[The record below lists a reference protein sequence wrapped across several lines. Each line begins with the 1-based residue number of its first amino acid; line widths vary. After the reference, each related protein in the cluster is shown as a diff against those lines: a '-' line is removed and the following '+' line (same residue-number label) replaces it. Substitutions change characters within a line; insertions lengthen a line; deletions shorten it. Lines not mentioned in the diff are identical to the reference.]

1 MSDRLA
7 ARPADG
13 FAVAVALSANKE
25 NIMAEPEKTIEDR
38 VRDRAYALW
47 EKDGRPDGRS
57 EEYWQQARSE
67 VEAEEAEPGN
77 ESPDTG
83 TEKRQP
89 PPAGSKAA
97 R

>member
-13 FAVAVALSANKE
+13 FANKE
-25 NIMAEPEKTIEDR
+25 NIMAEPEKEDR

-57 EEYWQQARSE
+57 DEYWQQARSE

-77 ESPDTG
+77 ESPEG
-83 TEKRQP
+83 AKEKRQP
-89 PPAGSKAA
+89 PSAGSKTA

>member
-1 MSDRLA
+1 
-7 ARPADG
+7 
-13 FAVAVALSANKE
+13 
-25 NIMAEPEKTIEDR
+25 MAEPEKTIEDR

-47 EKDGRPDGRS
+47 EENGRPDGRS
-57 EEYWQQARSE
+57 DDWQQARSE

-77 ESPDTG
+77 ESPDDG

-89 PPAGSKAA
+89 PFTGSKAA

>member
-1 MSDRLA
+1 
-7 ARPADG
+7 
-13 FAVAVALSANKE
+13 
-25 NIMAEPEKTIEDR
+25 MAEPEKTIEDR

-47 EKDGRPDGRS
+47 EKNGRPDGRS
-57 EEYWQQARSE
+57 DEYWQQARSE

-77 ESPDTG
+77 ESPDDG

>member
-1 MSDRLA
+1 
-7 ARPADG
+7 
-13 FAVAVALSANKE
+13 
-25 NIMAEPEKTIEDR
+25 MAEPEKTIEDR

-47 EKDGRPDGRS
+47 EKDDRPDGRS
-57 EEYWQQARSE
+57 DEYWQLARSE

-77 ESPDTG
+77 KSPDDA

-89 PPAGSKAA
+89 PPPAPSKAA

>member
-1 MSDRLA
+1 MPGKDL
-7 ARPADG
+7 
-13 FAVAVALSANKE
+13 
-25 NIMAEPEKTIEDR
+25 TIEDR

-57 EEYWQQARSE
+57 DEYWQQARSE

-77 ESPDTG
+77 ESPDNG
-83 TEKRQP
+83 AEKRQP
-89 PPAGSKAA
+89 PPAGSNAA

>member
-1 MSDRLA
+1 
-7 ARPADG
+7 
-13 FAVAVALSANKE
+13 
-25 NIMAEPEKTIEDR
+25 MAEPEKTIEDR

-57 EEYWQQARSE
+57 DEYWQQARSE

-77 ESPDTG
+77 EVR

>member
-57 EEYWQQARSE
+57 EEYWQQAR
-67 VEAEEAEPGN
+67 PRWRPRRPN
-77 ESPDTG
+77 
-83 TEKRQP
+83 
-89 PPAGSKAA
+89 PATKVLTMGRRNANHPC
-97 R
+97 RF

>member
-1 MSDRLA
+1 
-7 ARPADG
+7 
-13 FAVAVALSANKE
+13 V
-25 NIMAEPEKTIEDR
+25 AEPEKAIEDR

-57 EEYWQQARSE
+57 DEYWQQARSA

-77 ESPDTG
+77 ESPDDAK
-83 TEKRQP
+83 ENRQP
-89 PPAGSKAA
+89 PPAGSEAA

>member
-1 MSDRLA
+1 
-7 ARPADG
+7 
-13 FAVAVALSANKE
+13 
-25 NIMAEPEKTIEDR
+25 MAGSEKTIEDR

-57 EEYWQQARSE
+57 DEYWQQARSE
-67 VEAEEAEPGN
+67 VEAEESEPGN
-77 ESPDTG
+77 ESSDNG

-89 PPAGSKAA
+89 LPAGSKAA

>member
-1 MSDRLA
+1 
-7 ARPADG
+7 
-13 FAVAVALSANKE
+13 
-25 NIMAEPEKTIEDR
+25 MAGPEKTIEDR

-57 EEYWQQARSE
+57 DGYWQQARSE

-77 ESPDTG
+77 ESPVHE

>member
-1 MSDRLA
+1 
-7 ARPADG
+7 
-13 FAVAVALSANKE
+13 
-25 NIMAEPEKTIEDR
+25 MAEPEKTIEDR

-57 EEYWQQARSE
+57 DEYWQQARSE
-67 VEAEEAEPGN
+67 VDAEEAEPGN
-77 ESPDTG
+77 ESPEDA

-89 PPAGSKAA
+89 PPAAFRAA

>member
-1 MSDRLA
+1 
-7 ARPADG
+7 
-13 FAVAVALSANKE
+13 
-25 NIMAEPEKTIEDR
+25 MAEPEKTIEER

-47 EKDGRPDGRS
+47 EKNGRPDGRS
-57 EEYWQQARSE
+57 DEYWQQARSE

-77 ESPDTG
+77 ESPDDG

-89 PPAGSKAA
+89 PFTGSKAA